1 MTANAKALA
10 RGGDTGM
17 VKVIVN
23 KKNKNI
29 LGAHIIGPEA
39 TEIITELI
47 TVSQL
52 GGEKELL
59 ENIIHPHPS
68 IGEAIKEAALDVYD
82 RAIHI

>member
-52 GGEKELL
+52 GGEK
-59 ENIIHPHPS
+59 
-68 IGEAIKEAALDVYD
+68 
-82 RAIHI
+82 